1 MHTDEPGHNS
11 WERWRLA
18 GEFRLSAPDWPAGRR
33 RSQEVHV
40 KGERESNFTEN
51 FEEPQKAKNNLLPF
65 RGGVDV

>member
-1 MHTDEPGHNS
+1 MMRMKRILTTDGH
-11 WERWRLA
+11 RCTRMY
-18 GEFRLSAPDWPAGRR
+18 R